1 MSFHFRSA
9 LLVLV
14 ASAGLSS
21 VQGEAKKELPKST
34 DVEVRMG
41 DGSTMRMLI
50 AQESLTVATRYGKL
64 TVATNEILRI
74 DLGLRMPEGAAAKI
88 DKAVQQLGSR
98 EFKEREAAS
107 AELLAFGVLAYQPLQ
122 RAAKN
127 TDAEVA
133 ERANALLTR
142 IRAKVPAEQLRI
154 KDHDVIKTT
163 EFTIVGR
170 IEDGTLNAKTTYFGE
185 VKLDLA
191 NVRSLRSLARGKGTE
206 VSVDAAKYC
215 VPGGQQWLD
224 TGVEVEALAELT
236 VTASGQINVAPNVGL
251 PPPQGMTGPAGNANN
266 LGVAACGHPIGALLG
281 ASARLANSS

>member
-14 ASAGLSS
+14 ASATLSFA
-21 VQGEAKKELPKST
+21 QGEAKKELPKSA

-50 AQESLTVATRYGKL
+50 AQESLAVTTRYGKL
-64 TVATNEILRI
+64 TVPTSDLVRI

-107 AELLAFGVLAYQPLQ
+107 AELLDFGVLAYQPLQ
-122 RAAKN
+122 RTAKN

-142 IRAKVPAEQLRI
+142 IRAKVPAEQLRF

-170 IEDGTLNAKTTYFGE
+170 IEDVTLKAKTTYFGE

-236 VTASGQINVAPNVGL
+236 ITASGQINPGPNVLG
-251 PPPQGMTGPAGNANN
+251 PGQNMSGPAGNPN
-266 LGVAACGHPIGALLG
+266 LGVAATGHTIGALLG
-281 ASARLANSS
+281 ASARLASPS

>member
-14 ASAGLSS
+14 ASAGLSFA
-21 VQGEAKKELPKST
+21 QGDVKKELPKST
-34 DVEVRMG
+34 DVEVRMA
-41 DGSTMRMLI
+41 DGSTMRMVI
-50 AQESLTVATRYGKL
+50 AQESLTVATKYGKL
-64 TVATNEILRI
+64 TVAMNEILRI

-98 EFKEREAAS
+98 ELK
-107 AELLAFGVLAYQPLQ
+107 L
-122 RAAKN
+122 
-127 TDAEVA
+127 
-133 ERANALLTR
+133 
-142 IRAKVPAEQLRI
+142 

-191 NVRSLRSLARGKGTE
+191 NVRSLRSLARSKGTE

-236 VTASGQINVAPNVGL
+236 VTASGQINPGPNVLG
-251 PPPQGMTGPAGNANN
+251 PGQNMSGPAGNPN
-266 LGVAACGHPIGALLG
+266 LGVAATGHTIGALLG
-281 ASARLANSS
+281 ASARLARSF

>member
-1 MSFHFRSA
+1 
-9 LLVLV
+9 
-14 ASAGLSS
+14 
-21 VQGEAKKELPKST
+21 
-34 DVEVRMG
+34 MG
-41 DGSTMRMLI
+41 DGSTMRMVI
-50 AQESLTVATRYGKL
+50 AQESLTVTTKYGKL

-98 EFKEREAAS
+98 ELKEREAAS

-133 ERANALLTR
+133 ERANALLNR

-170 IEDGTLNAKTTYFGE
+170 IEDVTLKAKTTYFGE

-191 NVRSLRSLARGKGTE
+191 DVRSLRSLARGKGTE
-206 VSVDAAKYC
+206 VSVDAAKFC

-224 TGVEVEALAELT
+224 TGVEVEVLAELT
-236 VTASGQINVAPNVGL
+236 ITASGQINPGPNVLG
-251 PPPQGMTGPAGNANN
+251 PGQNMSGPAGNPN
-266 LGVAACGHPIGALLG
+266 LGVAATGHTIGALLG
-281 ASARLANSS
+281 ASARLASSS

>member
-14 ASAGLSS
+14 ASATLSS
-21 VQGEAKKELPKST
+21 AQGEAKKELPKSA

-107 AELLAFGVLAYQPLQ
+107 AELLDFGVLAYQPLQ

-142 IRAKVPAEQLRI
+142 IRE
-154 KDHDVIKTT
+154 
-163 EFTIVGR
+163 G
-170 IEDGTLNAKTTYFGE
+170 
-185 VKLDLA
+185 
-191 NVRSLRSLARGKGTE
+191 
-206 VSVDAAKYC
+206 
-215 VPGGQQWLD
+215 PGGTAPLQGPRCHQDHRVHHRRPDRGCDAQGQDDVLRRGETRSRQCAFPAFLG
-224 TGVEVEALAELT
+224 TGQGDRSERGRSEILCSWRPAMDGHRRR
-236 VTASGQINVAPNVGL
+236 SG
-251 PPPQGMTGPAGNANN
+251 
-266 LGVAACGHPIGALLG
+266 
-281 ASARLANSS
+281 SAR